1 MLNYRSADTLFRR
14 ASGTVACVSVLALTA
29 IVLFLLAQGLPIF
42 KDVPIGD
49 FLFTTDWYPT
59 DEPPVFGLGAM
70 IVGSFAAAVLT
81 AVIAVPLGVLT
92 AAALHCAVPAW
103 AARILKPV
111 IELMAALPSVV
122 IGFIGMVIVAPWLQ
136 ETFNLPTGLNLFNA
150 GLMLAFMCIPTIASI
165 SEDALRNV
173 PGALRE
179 ASLALGATRW
189 ETLCRVELRWAMGGI
204 GTSVMLGLSRAIG
217 ETMVVLMVAGGA
229 GIIPESIFD
238 PVRPMTAGIAAEM
251 AEAAVGGEHY
261 HALYA
266 AGLLLFLMCV
276 VSLVS
281 MLGVIFWNAM
291 PAMTWEFFTEA
302 PRNMMSEGGIWPCIV
317 GTFLLAA
324 GALVIA
330 LPLGVMSAV
339 FLNEYNL
346 DSPVITVIRLSIANL
361 AGVPSIIFGL
371 FGLTFFVVFC
381 GFGVSLL
388 SGILTLAVLSLPI
401 IINTTETA
409 LKQIPQD
416 WREAS
421 LALGAT
427 RFETIMKVILPNA
440 LPGILTGAI
449 LALARAAG
457 ETAAVM
463 YTGTVFFTQ
472 KDGVSLFEP
481 VMALPYHVYVM
492 ATSGTNIE
500 GTRHL
505 QYGTSLVLV
514 ALVFLM
520 SLGAIILRERRRSR

>member
-1 MLNYRSADTLFRR
+1 MYLYTVTGAVGEEGYLDLAKSGDLTGKNVYVNMTNKCPCSCVFCLRRTKQQQEGNTL
-14 ASGTVACVSVLALTA
+14 
-29 IVLFLLAQGLPIF
+29 
-42 KDVPIGD
+42 
-49 FLFTTDWYPT
+49 W
-59 DEPPVFGLGAM
+59 
-70 IVGSFAAAVLT
+70 
-81 AVIAVPLGVLT
+81 
-92 AAALHCAVPAW
+92 
-103 AARILKPV
+103 LK
-111 IELMAALPSVV
+111 EGEPSV
-122 IGFIGMVIVAPWLQ
+122 
-136 ETFNLPTGLNLFNA
+136 
-150 GLMLAFMCIPTIASI
+150 
-165 SEDALRNV
+165 
-173 PGALRE
+173 
-179 ASLALGATRW
+179 
-189 ETLCRVELRWAMGGI
+189 
-204 GTSVMLGLSRAIG
+204 
-217 ETMVVLMVAGGA
+217 ETML
-229 GIIPESIFD
+229 E
-238 PVRPMTAGIAAEM
+238 
-251 AEAAVGGEHY
+251 
-261 HALYA
+261 
-266 AGLLLFLMCV
+266 LFAQYDLN
-276 VSLVS
+276 
-281 MLGVIFWNAM
+281 VI
-291 PAMTWEFFTEA
+291 
-302 PRNMMSEGGIWPCIV
+302 
-317 GTFLLAA
+317 
-324 GALVIA
+324 
-330 LPLGVMSAV
+330 
-339 FLNEYNL
+339 NEL
-346 DSPVITVIRLSIANL
+346 
-361 AGVPSIIFGL
+361 
-371 FGLTFFVVFC
+371 VFC

>member
-1 MLNYRSADTLFRR
+1 M
-14 ASGTVACVSVLALTA
+14 
-29 IVLFLLAQGLPIF
+29 
-42 KDVPIGD
+42 
-49 FLFTTDWYPT
+49 
-59 DEPPVFGLGAM
+59 
-70 IVGSFAAAVLT
+70 
-81 AVIAVPLGVLT
+81 
-92 AAALHCAVPAW
+92 
-103 AARILKPV
+103 
-111 IELMAALPSVV
+111 
-122 IGFIGMVIVAPWLQ
+122 
-136 ETFNLPTGLNLFNA
+136 
-150 GLMLAFMCIPTIASI
+150 
-165 SEDALRNV
+165 
-173 PGALRE
+173 
-179 ASLALGATRW
+179 
-189 ETLCRVELRWAMGGI
+189 
-204 GTSVMLGLSRAIG
+204 
-217 ETMVVLMVAGGA
+217 
-229 GIIPESIFD
+229 
-238 PVRPMTAGIAAEM
+238 
-251 AEAAVGGEHY
+251 
-261 HALYA
+261 
-266 AGLLLFLMCV
+266 
-276 VSLVS
+276 
-281 MLGVIFWNAM
+281 
-291 PAMTWEFFTEA
+291 
-302 PRNMMSEGGIWPCIV
+302 
-317 GTFLLAA
+317 
-324 GALVIA
+324 
-330 LPLGVMSAV
+330 
-339 FLNEYNL
+339 
-346 DSPVITVIRLSIANL
+346 
-361 AGVPSIIFGL
+361 
-371 FGLTFFVVFC
+371 VFC

>member
-1 MLNYRSADTLFRR
+1 MKS
-14 ASGTVACVSVLALTA
+14 
-29 IVLFLLAQGLPIF
+29 
-42 KDVPIGD
+42 
-49 FLFTTDWYPT
+49 
-59 DEPPVFGLGAM
+59 
-70 IVGSFAAAVLT
+70 
-81 AVIAVPLGVLT
+81 
-92 AAALHCAVPAW
+92 
-103 AARILKPV
+103 
-111 IELMAALPSVV
+111 
-122 IGFIGMVIVAPWLQ
+122 
-136 ETFNLPTGLNLFNA
+136 
-150 GLMLAFMCIPTIASI
+150 
-165 SEDALRNV
+165 
-173 PGALRE
+173 
-179 ASLALGATRW
+179 
-189 ETLCRVELRWAMGGI
+189 
-204 GTSVMLGLSRAIG
+204 
-217 ETMVVLMVAGGA
+217 
-229 GIIPESIFD
+229 
-238 PVRPMTAGIAAEM
+238 
-251 AEAAVGGEHY
+251 
-261 HALYA
+261 
-266 AGLLLFLMCV
+266 
-276 VSLVS
+276 
-281 MLGVIFWNAM
+281 
-291 PAMTWEFFTEA
+291 
-302 PRNMMSEGGIWPCIV
+302 
-317 GTFLLAA
+317 
-324 GALVIA
+324 
-330 LPLGVMSAV
+330 SAV

>member
-1 MLNYRSADTLFRR
+1 MKDLKMRNL
-14 ASGTVACVSVLALTA
+14 SGLAGFTVMR
-29 IVLFLLAQGLPIF
+29 G
-42 KDVPIGD
+42 
-49 FLFTTDWYPT
+49 
-59 DEPPVFGLGAM
+59 
-70 IVGSFAAAVLT
+70 
-81 AVIAVPLGVLT
+81 
-92 AAALHCAVPAW
+92 AALVC
-103 AARILKPV
+103 
-111 IELMAALPSVV
+111 
-122 IGFIGMVIVAPWLQ
+122 
-136 ETFNLPTGLNLFNA
+136 
-150 GLMLAFMCIPTIASI
+150 
-165 SEDALRNV
+165 
-173 PGALRE
+173 
-179 ASLALGATRW
+179 
-189 ETLCRVELRWAMGGI
+189 
-204 GTSVMLGLSRAIG
+204 
-217 ETMVVLMVAGGA
+217 VL
-229 GIIPESIFD
+229 
-238 PVRPMTAGIAAEM
+238 
-251 AEAAVGGEHY
+251 
-261 HALYA
+261 
-266 AGLLLFLMCV
+266 
-276 VSLVS
+276 SLVS

-457 ETAAVM
+457 DRRRDVHGHGLLHPEGRRLALRARHGASLPRLRDGHFRHEHRGHPPPAV
-463 YTGTVFFTQ
+463 
-472 KDGVSLFEP
+472 
-481 VMALPYHVYVM
+481 
-492 ATSGTNIE
+492 
-500 GTRHL
+500 RHL
-505 QYGTSLVLV
+505 ARPRRARLPDEPRRHHPARTPPLP
-514 ALVFLM
+514 
-520 SLGAIILRERRRSR
+520 LRRMRPTLNRI